1 MAILTLKDVSYTVNQ
16 QQIIPDFNL
25 TVAANDLL
33 TITGPSGCGKS
44 TILKLIASLATPTS
58 GEIIFAG
65 KNQRDY
71 ERPLYRQQV
80 SYCFQQPT
88 LFDQTVR
95 DNLQLPF
102 QIRGQ
107 DFDQKR
113 VTNYLELVDLPTDF
127 LDKKITDLSGGERQ
141 RVALIRNLIFP
152 PKILLLDEVTAGLDS
167 RSKAIVQDLIRQLT
181 QDKITLI
188 QVTHDS
194 DELKT
199 APHIIRMQQGAI
211 VDETTS
217 R

>member
-1 MAILTLKDVSYTVNQ
+1 MAILTLKNVSYTVDQ
-16 QQIIPDFNL
+16 QQIIPDLNL
-25 TVAANDLL
+25 TVAANDFL

-44 TILKLIASLATPTS
+44 TLLKLIASLATPTS

-65 KNQRDY
+65 KNQLDY

-102 QIRGQ
+102 EIRQQ
-107 DFDQKR
+107 DFDQAR
-113 VTNYLELVDLPTDF
+113 VTNYLELVALPANF
-127 LDKKITDLSGGERQ
+127 IDKKITDLSGGERQ

-167 RSKAIVQDLIRQLT
+167 RSKEIVQDLIRQLT

-199 APHIIRMQQGAI
+199 AANIIHMKQGGI
-211 VDETTS
+211 IDETIS

>member
-25 TVAANDLL
+25 TVAANDFL

>member
-199 APHIIRMQQGAI
+199 APHIIRIQQGAI